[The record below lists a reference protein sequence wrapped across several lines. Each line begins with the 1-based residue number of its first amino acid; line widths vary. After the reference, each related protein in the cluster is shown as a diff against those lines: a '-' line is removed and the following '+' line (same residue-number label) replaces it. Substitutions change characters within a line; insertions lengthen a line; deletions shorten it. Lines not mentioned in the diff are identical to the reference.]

1 MTEQTGQQSAH
12 NPIAAI
18 LEATT
23 RYLATVAAMTDDEMR
38 APSLLPG
45 WSRGHVVAHVG
56 SNAQGMARA
65 LRGLRTDTPVPIY
78 DSPEARDAE
87 IEARSGG
94 SAEEL
99 AMFSQFASLR
109 LAGELN
115 LMRAFGSVERSPG
128 GQVFSMVELVE
139 TRWREVEIHHA
150 DLGLAYGPGDW
161 PSDFAGYLLTEAAND
176 RADEVQL
183 TLHAQDIGKTVR
195 VGRGGHGV
203 AGTAGALAWWLVG
216 RGDGSDLVST
226 RPLPTLGAWT
236 RRTQVK

>member
-1 MTEQTGQQSAH
+1 MDPMTEQTGQPSAH
-12 NPIAAI
+12 NA
-18 LEATT
+18 
-23 RYLATVAAMTDDEMR
+23 
-38 APSLLPG
+38 
-45 WSRGHVVAHVG
+45 
-56 SNAQGMARA
+56 
-65 LRGLRTDTPVPIY
+65 IY

-115 LMRAFGSVERSPG
+115 RMRAFGTVERTPG
-128 GQVFSMVELVE
+128 GRVFSMVDLVE
-139 TRWREVEIHHA
+139 ARWREVEIHHA

-161 PSDFAGYLLTEAAND
+161 PSDFASYLLSEAASD
-176 RADEVQL
+176 RSAEVEL

-226 RPLPTLGAWT
+226 RPLPTLGAWNPGT
-236 RRTQVK
+236 PAK